1 MKQLDESM
9 QIEVVDL
16 FRGIYTS
23 DEKVDVLK
31 EEIKTY
37 NASKKEMIVNTAEKL
52 EVRPIKLRKA
62 YKEWLASIQDPEGT
76 QEVDEIIAFIK
87 EFVEESIEE

>member
-62 YKEWLASIQDPEGT
+62 YKEWLASIQDPDGT

>member
-87 EFVEESIEE
+87 EFVEESLD

>member
-1 MKQLDESM
+1 MKQLDEAM

-16 FRGIYTS
+16 FRGIYSS
-23 DEKVDVLK
+23 DEKVQELK
-31 EEIKTY
+31 DSIKTY
-37 NASKKEMIVNTAEKL
+37 HASKKDMIVNTAEKL

-62 YKEWLASIQDPEGT
+62 YKEWVSSIQDPEGT

-87 EFVEESIEE
+87 EFVEDKLE

>member
-1 MKQLDESM
+1 MKHLDESM
-9 QIEVVDL
+9 MIEVIDL
-16 FRGIYTS
+16 FKGIYTS
-23 DEKVDVLK
+23 DEKVQELK
-31 EEIKTY
+31 DSIKTY

-87 EFVEESIEE
+87 EFVEENIDE